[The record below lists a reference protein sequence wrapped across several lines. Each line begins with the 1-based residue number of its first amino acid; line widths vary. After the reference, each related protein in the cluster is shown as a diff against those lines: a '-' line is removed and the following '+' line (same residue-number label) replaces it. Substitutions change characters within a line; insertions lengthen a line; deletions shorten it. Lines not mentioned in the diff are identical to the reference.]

1 MSSESEDADEQW
13 AGVAAGTGNSEKIY
27 YYDGEIIG
35 GVGKDGKPL
44 SEYEKKQRARQ

>member
-13 AGVAAGTGNSEKIY
+13 GGVDASGNKSEKIY
-27 YYDGEIIG
+27 YYDGEVIG